1 MAKTNYSPTFPAFP
15 GDAAAVTTSDT
26 VNLSQPSVIYTA
38 SGGNIKVTTAEGTD
52 VTFTGVGAGS
62 ILPVRVIRVWTTGT
76 TTTTGLVAI
85 F

>member
-26 VNLSQPSVIYTA
+26 VNLAQPSIVFA
-38 SGGNIKVTTAEGTD
+38 GGGGSVKVTTAEGSD
-52 VTFTGVGAGS
+52 VTFTGLAPGA
-62 ILPVRVIRVWTTGT
+62 IIPVRVIRVWTTGT
-76 TTTTGLVAI
+76 SPTTGIVAI